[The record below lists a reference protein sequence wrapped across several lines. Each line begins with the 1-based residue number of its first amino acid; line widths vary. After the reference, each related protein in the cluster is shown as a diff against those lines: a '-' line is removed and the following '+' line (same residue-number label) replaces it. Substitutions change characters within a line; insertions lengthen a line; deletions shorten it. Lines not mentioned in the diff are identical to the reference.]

1 MNKFDIKKLNA
12 LIEIAK
18 SEGMS
23 YRMFKLNG
31 IFYTISYVVDQ
42 TQPQGKERSISI
54 KTRKGTS
61 ERLNKFYLNDTYDSA
76 WDSIFKEMYD
86 IYFKEYH
93 RVHRVHRMGR

>member
-1 MNKFDIKKLNA
+1 MNGFDIKKLNA
-12 LIEIAK
+12 LIEVAK

-23 YRMFKLNG
+23 YRMFLLNG
-31 IFYTISYVVDQ
+31 ILYTIAYVVDQ

-61 ERLNKFYLNDTYDSA
+61 EGLNKFYLNDTYDSA

-86 IYFKEYH
+86 IYFKEYQS
-93 RVHRVHRMGR
+93 RRNSDFE

>member
-12 LIEIAK
+12 LIEVAK
-18 SEGMS
+18 SVGGS
-23 YRMFKLNG
+23 NRMFKVNG
-31 IFYTISYVVDQ
+31 MFYTVSYVVDQ

-61 ERLNKFYLNDTYDSA
+61 EGLNKFYLNDTYDSA

-86 IYFKEYH
+86 IYFKEYQS
-93 RVHRVHRMGR
+93 RRNKDFE

>member
-31 IFYTISYVVDQ
+31 MFYTVSYVVDQ

-61 ERLNKFYLNDTYDSA
+61 EGLNKFYLNDTYDSA
-76 WDSIFKEMYD
+76 LDSIFKEMYD
-86 IYFKEYH
+86 IYFKKYQSRRNSDFE
-93 RVHRVHRMGR
+93 